1 MIINPDFQSTIG
13 AGRHADLLREAQL
26 ERLIAELPRQRRSI
40 VLARLASWVRTAAG
54 WLELTPQALATWLAL
69 RSR

>member
-40 VLARLASWVRTAAG
+40 VLARLAS
-54 WLELTPQALATWLAL
+54 
-69 RSR
+69 